1 MLREVRNVMA
11 GHISGDTESVLKDYI
26 PTLYKLIMSPFKKGK
41 IEETVGIMHMYKINP
56 EMLKE
61 NLVQLQFGAS
71 TCAEEFKSI
80 SPKDRAALAK
90 MYNQLFK
97 SSIEKIK
104 KKKEREFKDKIDPD
118 IQDEEQVP
126 ESDSE
131 ENDIELKPKKVGKKK
146 KQTI

>member
-1 MLREVRNVMA
+1 
-11 GHISGDTESVLKDYI
+11 
-26 PTLYKLIMSPFKKGK
+26 
-41 IEETVGIMHMYKINP
+41 MYKINP